1 MGTFHGEFIS
11 NHSKSSL
18 VTIAENSLICH
29 VHGSYQMVDF
39 YVFSS
44 FQDTEIFNTYRDIT
58 DDKHKSQLLS
68 VLKLRY
74 FTPREVANL
83 HGFPEEFCKLGSLSV
98 WLHFA

>member
-11 NHSKSSL
+11 NKSL
-18 VTIAENSLICH
+18 PDTIAENSLICH

-39 YVFSS
+39 YIFSS
-44 FQDTEIFNTYRDIT
+44 FQDTEIFNTYRDLT

-83 HGFPEEFCKLGSLSV
+83 HGFPEEFCKLGS
-98 WLHFA
+98 